1 MTEYRCSY
9 ALNYTVDAFFCFTTT
24 IRLPIL
30 QMPHYTE
37 YQYFLYETISKL
49 REKGMTFNQI
59 ADHLN
64 KKKILSVRGKQFR
77 SGHIHS
83 IMKRKRVIDEKLKKK
98 FPEARSDFCLN
109 VIISQQCPQK
119 YTKHP
124 ERCRKGGGSDGTRTR
139 GLRRDR
145 PAL

>member
-1 MTEYRCSY
+1 VTECWYDD
-9 ALNYTVDAFFCFTTT
+9 ALLPADAFFCFTTT
-24 IRLPIL
+24 IRRPIL

-77 SGHIHS
+77 GGHVHS
-83 IMKRKRVIDEKLKKK
+83 IMKKKLKSNRTIKNIIQDK
-98 FPEARSDFCLN
+98 WSDFY
-109 VIISQQCPQK
+109 ISVN
-119 YTKHP
+119 
-124 ERCRKGGGSDGTRTR
+124 
-139 GLRRDR
+139 L
-145 PAL
+145 